1 MPNGKYNNIMTRN
14 IYDDLGALV
23 AINSIYDK
31 PAQNAPFGISC
42 RKALDKF
49 VEIASDA
56 GLRTGMDDGY
66 AAWAEYGEG
75 EKLAGVLGHLDIVP
89 AGEGWTTDP
98 FTLTVHDGVMYG
110 RGVSDDKGPLLACL
124 YALIGLKERGV
135 DLGCRVRVIAGCNE
149 ESGSECIKHYVRHCE
164 IPALSFTPD
173 SDFPVIASEK
183 GIRHFRVTLP
193 ATPLTESG
201 IADVRAGERPNI
213 VPDAAVCVVRRNSGL
228 FVTLFGSEEKTGTGA
243 SYALEKHGSERA
255 SLSVATGDDAV
266 TISSYGK
273 AAHGSTPEKGVNALG
288 GLFAALADA
297 SGDESLKAAA
307 LLTSADAAV
316 RLGIACEDETGALTL
331 NAGVCRYESGRI
343 TLTMDMRFPA
353 SADADK
359 LTDKIMSAMPKGS
372 TLVTEHTAPPLA
384 FPEDHP
390 LVRALSDVYRK
401 ATGDTVSRPLHIG
414 GGTYAK
420 ELPGCIAFGAVFPG
434 RETHMHE
441 PDECYPV
448 KDFELLVR
456 IYGDAIVAMSK
467 PVG

>member
-1 MPNGKYNNIMTRN
+1 M
-14 IYDDLGALV
+14 LV
-23 AINSIYDK
+23 S
-31 PAQNAPFGISC
+31 
-42 RKALDKF
+42 
-49 VEIASDA
+49 
-56 GLRTGMDDGY
+56 
-66 AAWAEYGEG
+66 
-75 EKLAGVLGHLDIVP
+75 
-89 AGEGWTTDP
+89 
-98 FTLTVHDGVMYG
+98 
-110 RGVSDDKGPLLACL
+110 RGVS
-124 YALIGLKERGV
+124 
-135 DLGCRVRVIAGCNE
+135 
-149 ESGSECIKHYVRHCE
+149 
-164 IPALSFTPD
+164 
-173 SDFPVIASEK
+173 
-183 GIRHFRVTLP
+183 
-193 ATPLTESG
+193 
-201 IADVRAGERPNI
+201 
-213 VPDAAVCVVRRNSGL
+213 
-228 FVTLFGSEEKTGTGA
+228 
-243 SYALEKHGSERA
+243 
-255 SLSVATGDDAV
+255 
-266 TISSYGK
+266 
-273 AAHGSTPEKGVNALG
+273 AHGSTPEKGVNALG

-307 LLTSADAAV
+307 LLTCADAAV

-467 PVG
+467 LVG